1 MSEPIPGPPQH
12 AHNPWAP
19 PSQDAT
25 RPARP
30 EAGPEQGR
38 EQGRWPVPQQGPYGP
53 VLPGPPPPAPP
64 YGWGLPVPAPGPVAA
79 PPGAAYHEQG
89 RNGRQ
94 RGGARVGE
102 FFLAVALMVAGLVLA
117 LGGSAV
123 IGAVLGLDSAPDDS
137 ERFFADPLLDNA
149 VMLVALALWTPA
161 VLIAVRACGGRPAG
175 TLASVTGRLRWGWL
189 GRCFGLAAAV
199 LVLQNLVLVVW
210 SLFQDGSEA
219 VAGDFPGW
227 PALLLSLAVLWALV
241 PFQAAA
247 EEFVFR
253 GWLAQLFGGF
263 LRSPWPG
270 VAVASVLF
278 ALAHG
283 FGQLSGFLLLC
294 YSAAWWG
301 WLTIR
306 TGGLEAVIAA
316 HTVNNLIAFSLSAV
330 FGELSD
336 QSTAADAPW
345 EALVAELVFTPVFC
359 LLAAR
364 LADRRKI
371 AARTPELAA

>member
-1 MSEPIPGPPQH
+1 M
-12 AHNPWAP
+12 
-19 PSQDAT
+19 
-25 RPARP
+25 
-30 EAGPEQGR
+30 
-38 EQGRWPVPQQGPYGP
+38 
-53 VLPGPPPPAPP
+53 
-64 YGWGLPVPAPGPVAA
+64 AA

-94 RGGARVGE
+94 RTAARVGE
-102 FFLAVALMVAGLVLA
+102 FFLVLALMVAAMVVTFA
-117 LGGSAV
+117 GSAV
-123 IGAVLGLDSAPDDS
+123 LGAVLGLESAAADGDG
-137 ERFFADPLLDNA
+137 FFADPLLDNA

-161 VLIAVRACGGRPAG
+161 VLIAVRVCGGRPAG
-175 TLASVTGRLRWGWL
+175 TVASVVGRIRWGWL
-189 GRCFGLAAAV
+189 GWCFGLAAAV
-199 LVLQNLVLVVW
+199 FVVQNLVLMAW
-210 SLFQDGSEA
+210 SLLQDGSEA
-219 VAGDFPGW
+219 VPGTVPGW
-227 PALLLSLAVLWALV
+227 PELALSLVVLWALV

-253 GWLAQLFGGF
+253 GWLPQLFGGF

-270 VAVASVLF
+270 VAVASLLF

-316 HTVNNLIAFSLSAV
+316 HTVNNLIAFSLAAV
-330 FGELSD
+330 FGELAD

-345 EALVAELVFTPVFC
+345 EALAAEFVFAPVFC
-359 LLAAR
+359 LIAAR
-364 LADRRKI
+364 LADRRGVT
-371 AARTPELAA
+371 ARTPNLTA